1 MELGGIPRVMTG
13 DWRTWL
19 MIGAVGFGGPAGQVA
34 ILHRELVE
42 RRRWLDED
50 EFLAALR
57 VCMLL
62 PGPEAQQ
69 LATYAGWQ
77 RGGLAGG
84 LLAGTLFVLPG
95 AVLVTTLALLHA
107 AGESLP
113 LVAAAFAGTRPAVVA
128 IVTLAAWRIGRKSLT
143 SAAAVG
149 IVVAAVAALAAG
161 VGFPVVVL
169 TAGVLG
175 GLLLAPIVKTGSGA
189 VQVSSRG
196 PRRLGPM
203 LLELAPTPS
212 PPCLDAPRRIS
223 LTGGRFAKGVWHLA
237 VVAGVAAVMWAAC
250 LWGVTVTHAAGGRG
264 AAIARLFTTTTL
276 LSLGGAYAVVPWAL
290 DESVARGWLD
300 ADERFTALAMG
311 EATPGPLIL
320 VVTFIGFMAGW
331 KAAPDAALQT
341 GLAGGAIA
349 TLFAFLPS
357 FALIFGL
364 APFVR
369 SIHPSSWLGRAM
381 TGVGAAVVAAILML
395 TLRLARDAF
404 LPAGEPDLLAIAV
417 AVASGVA
424 LVSGRASTPVVVL
437 AAAAIGA
444 VASLW

>member
-1 MELGGIPRVMTG
+1 MTD

-69 LATYAGWQ
+69 LVTYAGWQ

-95 AVLVTTLALLHA
+95 AVLVMSLAWLHA
-107 AGESLP
+107 AGESWP
-113 LVAAAFAGTRPAVVA
+113 LVTAAFSGTRPAVVSLLA
-128 IVTLAAWRIGRKSLT
+128 LAAWRIGRKALT
-143 SAAAVG
+143 SAT
-149 IVVAAVAALAAG
+149 AVAILCAASAALVAG
-161 VGFPVVVL
+161 VAFPVVVL
-169 TAGVLG
+169 AAGVLG
-175 GLLLAPIVKTGSGA
+175 GLLLAPMVKTGSGA
-189 VQVSSRG
+189 VQVAALRSFRSSRG
-196 PRRLGPM
+196 PRTLGPM

-212 PPCLDAPRRIS
+212 PPSSRSRT
-223 LTGGRFAKGVWHLA
+223 TGRGLACSARHLLL
-237 VVAGVAAVMWAAC
+237 VVGVAAVIWAAC
-250 LWGVTVTHAAGGRG
+250 LWGVTATHAAGGRG

-311 EATPGPLIL
+311 ETTPGPLIL

-331 KAAPDAALQT
+331 KGVPDAALHA
-341 GLAGGAIA
+341 GLAGGTIA

-357 FALIFGL
+357 FALILGL

-369 SIHPSSWLGRAM
+369 SIHPGSWLGRGM

-404 LPAGEPDLLAIAV
+404 LPAGQPDLLAIAV
-417 AVASGVA
+417 AVAGVAA

>member
-1 MELGGIPRVMTG
+1 MTG

-42 RRRWLDED
+42 RRSWLDEN

-69 LATYAGWQ
+69 LATYAGWR

-95 AVLVTTLALLHA
+95 AVLVTVLAWLHA
-107 AGESLP
+107 AGESWP
-113 LVAAAFAGTRPAVVA
+113 LVPAAFAGTRPAVVA
-128 IVTLAAWRIGRKSLT
+128 IVALAAWRIGRKSLT
-143 SAAAVG
+143 SAPAVAILCAAS
-149 IVVAAVAALAAG
+149 AALAAG
-161 VGFPVVVL
+161 VVFPLVVV
-169 TAGVLG
+169 AA
-175 GLLLAPIVKTGSGA
+175 GLLGCLLLPVPAVKAPSESVAASPQPVAGIA
-189 VQVSSRG
+189 VR
-196 PRRLGPM
+196 
-203 LLELAPTPS
+203 
-212 PPCLDAPRRIS
+212 
-223 LTGGRFAKGVWHLA
+223 HLVL
-237 VVAGVAAVMWAAC
+237 VVGVAAVIWAAC
-250 LWGVTVTHAAGGRG
+250 LWGVTATHAAGGRG
-264 AAIARLFTTTTL
+264 TAIARLFTTTTL

-290 DESVARGWLD
+290 DESVARGWLA

-331 KAAPDAALQT
+331 KSVPDAALQA
-341 GLAGGAIA
+341 GLAGGSIA

-357 FALIFGL
+357 FALIFAL

-369 SIHPSSWLGRAM
+369 SIHPGSWLGRAM

-404 LPAGEPDLLAIAV
+404 LPAGQPDLPAIAV
-417 AVASGVA
+417 AVAGGAV
-424 LVSGRASTPVVVL
+424 LVGGRASTPVVVL
-437 AAAAIGA
+437 AAAAIG
-444 VASLW
+444 VVTSLW

>member
-1 MELGGIPRVMTG
+1 MTG

-42 RRRWLDED
+42 RRHWLDEE

-69 LATYAGWQ
+69 LATYAGWR

-95 AVLVTTLALLHA
+95 AVLVMALAWLHA
-107 AGESLP
+107 AGGSWP

-128 IVTLAAWRIGRKSLT
+128 LVALAAWRIGRKSLT
-143 SAAAVG
+143 SAAAVA
-149 IVVAAVAALAAG
+149 ILCAAVIALVAG
-161 VGFPVVVL
+161 VAFPVVVL
-169 TAGVLG
+169 AAGVLG
-175 GLLLAPIVKTGSGA
+175 GLLLAPMVKTGSGA
-189 VQVSSRG
+189 VQVESRTSKT
-196 PRRLGPM
+196 RSHM

-212 PPCLDAPRRIS
+212 PPRLDALRRTS
-223 LTGGRFAKGVWHLA
+223 LTGGRFARGVWHLA
-237 VVAGVAAVMWAAC
+237 LVAGVAAVTWAAC
-250 LWGVTVTHAAGGRG
+250 LWGVAVTHAAGGRG

-290 DESVARGWLD
+290 DESVGRGWLA

-331 KAAPDAALQT
+331 KAVPDAALHA
-341 GLAGGAIA
+341 GLAGGSIA
-349 TLFAFLPS
+349 TVFAFLPS

-369 SIHPSSWLGRAM
+369 SIHPGSWLGRAM
-381 TGVGAAVVAAILML
+381 TGVGGAVVAAILML
-395 TLRLARDAF
+395 TLRLAHDAF
-404 LPAGEPDLLAIAV
+404 LPAGQPDVLAIAV
-417 AVASGVA
+417 AVAGGAA

-437 AAAAIGA
+437 AAAAIGV

>member
-1 MELGGIPRVMTG
+1 
-13 DWRTWL
+13 

-57 VCMLL
+57 LCMLL

-69 LATYAGWQ
+69 LATYAGWR
-77 RGGLAGG
+77 RGGIRGG

-95 AVLVTTLALLHA
+95 AVLVTALAWLHA
-107 AGESLP
+107 AGGSWP
-113 LVAAAFAGTRPAVVA
+113 LVAAAFKGTKPAVVA
-128 IVTLAAWRIGRKSLT
+128 LVALAAWRIGRKSLT
-143 SAAAVG
+143 SPGAVAILAAAIAALVWG
-149 IVVAAVAALAAG
+149 APFPAVVLAAG
-161 VGFPVVVL
+161 LLGCLLLPAPV
-169 TAGVLG
+169 AKPASESMIASASSLG
-175 GLLLAPIVKTGSGA
+175 GGTA
-189 VQVSSRG
+189 R
-196 PRRLGPM
+196 
-203 LLELAPTPS
+203 
-212 PPCLDAPRRIS
+212 
-223 LTGGRFAKGVWHLA
+223 HLA
-237 VVAGVAAVMWAAC
+237 IVAGVAAIIWAAC
-250 LWGVTVTHAAGGRG
+250 LWGVTATHAAGGRG
-264 AAIARLFTTTTL
+264 GSIARLFTTTTL

-331 KAAPDAALQT
+331 KAVPDAALQA
-341 GLAGGAIA
+341 GLAGASTA

-369 SIHPSSWLGRAM
+369 SIHAGSRLGRAM

-395 TLRLARDAF
+395 TLRLASDAF
-404 LPAGEPDLLAIAV
+404 LPAGHLDPLASAV
-417 AVASGVA
+417 ALAAAAA
-424 LVSGRASTPVVVL
+424 LVTGRASTPVVVL
-437 AAAAIGA
+437 AAATIG
-444 VASLW
+444 VGASLIGGPGLW

>member
-1 MELGGIPRVMTG
+1 MKN
-13 DWRTWL
+13 DWQTWL
-19 MIGAVGFGGPAGQVA
+19 MIGATGFGGPAGQVA

-69 LATYAGWQ
+69 LATYAGWR

-95 AVLVTTLALLHA
+95 ALLVTALAWLHA
-107 AGESLP
+107 AGGASP
-113 LVAAAFAGTRPAVVA
+113 LIAAAFAGTRPAVVA
-128 IVTLAAWRIGRKSLT
+128 LVALAAWRIGRKSLC
-143 SAAAVG
+143 SPQAV
-149 IVVAAVAALAAG
+149 AMMLAALAALAYG
-161 VGFPVVVL
+161 VAFPLVVL
-169 TAGVLG
+169 GAGL
-175 GLLLAPIVKTGSGA
+175 IGA
-189 VQVSSRG
+189 VVLPEASTGNKQPDAS
-196 PRRLGPM
+196 
-203 LLELAPTPS
+203 APVRHAISAFPS
-212 PPCLDAPRRIS
+212 AIRHIM
-223 LTGGRFAKGVWHLA
+223 A
-237 VVAGVAAVMWAAC
+237 VTAVAAVVWAAC
-250 LWGVTVTHAAGGRG
+250 YGLVAATHVAADRG
-264 AAIARLFTTTTL
+264 TAIARLFTTTTL

-331 KAAPDAALQT
+331 NGMPAAAAQ
-341 GLAGGAIA
+341 AGFEGAAVA

-369 SIHPSSWLGRAM
+369 SIHPGSWLGRAM
-381 TGVGAAVVAAILML
+381 TAVGAAVLAAILL
-395 TLRLARDAF
+395 LAVKLAAAAF
-404 LPAGEPDLLAIAV
+404 LP
-417 AVASGVA
+417 SGVLDPLA
-424 LVSGRASTPVVVL
+424 VVVSAAAAMPLLTGRLSTPIVVL
-437 AAAAIGA
+437 AAAAIGT
-444 VASLW
+444 VTSLVR

>member
-1 MELGGIPRVMTG
+1 MNG

-69 LATYAGWQ
+69 LATYAGWR

-95 AVLVTTLALLHA
+95 AVLVMLLAWLHA
-107 AGESLP
+107 AGESWP
-113 LVAAAFAGTRPAVVA
+113 FVAAAFAGTRPAVVA
-128 IVTLAAWRIGRKSLT
+128 LVALAAWRIGRKSLT
-143 SAAAVG
+143 SAPAVG
-149 IVVAAVAALAAG
+149 ILLAAVAALAAG
-161 VGFPVVVL
+161 ASFPVVVL
-169 TAGVLG
+169 AA
-175 GLLLAPIVKTGSGA
+175 GLLGC
-189 VQVSSRG
+189 
-196 PRRLGPM
+196 
-203 LLELAPTPS
+203 LLLPTPK
-212 PPCLDAPRRIS
+212 
-223 LTGGRFAKGVWHLA
+223 AKAAAESAAVSTQTVAAVRWAAVRHLA
-237 VVAGVAAVMWAAC
+237 VVVGMAAVIWAAC
-250 LWGVTVTHAAGGRG
+250 LWGVTATHAAGGRG
-264 AAIARLFTTTTL
+264 TAIARLFTTTTL

-290 DESVARGWLD
+290 DESVARGWL
-300 ADERFTALAMG
+300 AAGERFTALAMG

-331 KAAPDAALQT
+331 KAVPDAALQA
-341 GLAGGAIA
+341 GLAGGSIA

-357 FALIFGL
+357 FALIFAL

-369 SIHPSSWLGRAM
+369 SIHPGSWLGRAM

-404 LPAGEPDLLAIAV
+404 LPAGQPDLLAIAV
-417 AVASGVA
+417 AVAGGAVLA
-424 LVSGRASTPVVVL
+424 GGRASTPVVVL
-437 AAAAIGA
+437 AAAAIG
-444 VASLW
+444 VVTSLW

>member
-1 MELGGIPRVMTG
+1 MNG

-42 RRRWLDED
+42 RRRWLTED

-69 LATYAGWQ
+69 LATYAGWR
-77 RGGLAGG
+77 RGGVAGG

-95 AVLVTTLALLHA
+95 ALLVTALALLHA
-107 AGESLP
+107 AGGSWP
-113 LVAAAFAGTRPAVVA
+113 LVSAAFAGTRPAVVA
-128 IVTLAAWRIGRKSLT
+128 LVALAAWRIGRKSLT
-143 SAAAVG
+143 SP
-149 IVVAAVAALAAG
+149 AAVALLVGAFAALA
-161 VGFPVVVL
+161 VGTPFPAVVL
-169 TAGVLG
+169 VA
-175 GLLLAPIVKTGSGA
+175 GLLGALLLPAPAAKAVPDSAVVTASSEGSSA
-189 VQVSSRG
+189 ARHV
-196 PRRLGPM
+196 
-203 LLELAPTPS
+203 A
-212 PPCLDAPRRIS
+212 I
-223 LTGGRFAKGVWHLA
+223 
-237 VVAGVAAVMWAAC
+237 VAGVAAILWGAC
-250 LWGVTVTHAAGGRG
+250 LWGVTATHAAGGRG
-264 AAIARLFTTTTL
+264 ADIARLFTTTTL

-290 DESVARGWLD
+290 DESVARGWLA

-331 KAAPDAALQT
+331 KVAPDAALHA
-341 GLAGGAIA
+341 GLAGASIA

-369 SIHPSSWLGRAM
+369 SIHAGSRLGRAM
-381 TGVGAAVVAAILML
+381 AGVGAAVVAAILLL
-395 TLRLARDAF
+395 TLRLAADAL
-404 LPAGEPDLLAIAV
+404 LPAGRIDPLAIV
-417 AVASGVA
+417 VA
-424 LVSGRASTPVVVL
+424 LAAAAALVTGRASTPVVVL
-437 AAAAIGA
+437 AAATIGV
-444 VASLW
+444 VAAHIHGLGLW

>member
-1 MELGGIPRVMTG
+1 MTG

-19 MIGAVGFGGPAGQVA
+19 MIGAIGFGGPAGQVA

-57 VCMLL
+57 LCMLL

-69 LATYAGWQ
+69 LATYAGWR
-77 RGGLAGG
+77 RGGIRGG

-95 AVLVTTLALLHA
+95 AVLVTALAWLHA
-107 AGESLP
+107 AGGSWP
-113 LVAAAFAGTRPAVVA
+113 FVAAAFAGTKPAVVA
-128 IVTLAAWRIGRKSLT
+128 LVALAAWRIGRKSLT
-143 SAAAVG
+143 SPGAVA
-149 IVVAAVAALAAG
+149 ILVAAIAALVWRAPFPAVVLAAG
-161 VGFPVVVL
+161 LLGCLLLPAPAAKPASESTIAL
-169 TAGVLG
+169 ASSLG
-175 GLLLAPIVKTGSGA
+175 GGTV
-189 VQVSSRG
+189 R
-196 PRRLGPM
+196 
-203 LLELAPTPS
+203 
-212 PPCLDAPRRIS
+212 
-223 LTGGRFAKGVWHLA
+223 HLA
-237 VVAGVAAVMWAAC
+237 IVAGVAAIIWAAC
-250 LWGVTVTHAAGGRG
+250 LWGVTATHAAGGRG

-331 KAAPDAALQT
+331 KAVPDAALQA
-341 GLAGGAIA
+341 GLAGASTA

-369 SIHPSSWLGRAM
+369 SIHAGSRLGRAM

-395 TLRLARDAF
+395 TLRLAADAF
-404 LPAGEPDLLAIAV
+404 LPAGRLDPLAV
-417 AVASGVA
+417 AVALAAAAA
-424 LVSGRASTPVVVL
+424 LVTGRASTPVVVL
-437 AAAAIGA
+437 AAAAIG
-444 VASLW
+444 VGASLIRGPGLW